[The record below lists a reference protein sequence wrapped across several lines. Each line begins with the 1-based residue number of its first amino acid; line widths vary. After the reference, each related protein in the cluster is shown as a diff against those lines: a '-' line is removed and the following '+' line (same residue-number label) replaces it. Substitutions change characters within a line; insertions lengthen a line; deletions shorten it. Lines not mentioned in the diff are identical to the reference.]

1 MHKILTIVFLLFI
14 AIFAKDITPITT
26 IETSGLVSDFV
37 EDSGYLY
44 VATDTGVVDII
55 DLSQQKI
62 IDQIHFEPL
71 KTAIG
76 DLIPTRIHSIDRN
89 KGKTLL
95 ITSGISAYR
104 NVWIHD
110 GQRLQKII
118 DETKHLMPK
127 CAYFTEE
134 GKIVFGSFG
143 SDVVLYDDK
152 ESYKLYE
159 NHISES
165 TMGGMVLS
173 QDKRKM
179 ILSDE
184 SGSVRVL
191 DVRSAK
197 IEQILD
203 SQHVDNIYRVAYSK
217 GVIITAGQDKRV
229 GVYRSGQKAYH
240 IKSDFLVYSVGLS
253 PSGEIGLYSSGESH
267 DLQLFYTKSGKKADR
282 LTGHYATPNKILFIN
297 ENAIISAGDENK
309 IFFWMLKN
317 N

>member
-1 MHKILTIVFLLFI
+1 MHKILTIVFLLF
-14 AIFAKDITPITT
+14 FASYAKEITPIAI

-37 EDSGYLY
+37 EDNGYLY
-44 VATDTGVVDII
+44 IATDAGVVDII

-71 KTAIG
+71 KTAMG
-76 DLIPTRIHSIDRN
+76 DLVPTRIHSIDRD

-95 ITSGISAYR
+95 VTSGISAYR

-110 GQRLQKII
+110 GEKLQKII
-118 DETKHLMPK
+118 DEKKHLMPK
-127 CAYFTEE
+127 CAYFTRE

-179 ILSDE
+179 IISDE

-191 DVRSAK
+191 DVKSAK
-197 IEQILD
+197 IEQIFD
-203 SQHVDNIYRVAYSK
+203 SEHVDNIYRVAYSK
-217 GVIITAGQDKRV
+217 GVIITAGQDRRV
-229 GVYRSGQKAYH
+229 GVYQKDQKAYH
-240 IKSDFLVYSVGLS
+240 LKSDFLVYSVGIS

-267 DLQLFYTKSGKKADR
+267 DLQLFYTKNGKRTDR
-282 LTGHYATPNKILFIN
+282 LIGHYATPNKILFIN
-297 ENAIISAGDENK
+297 ENAIISAGDENR
-309 IFFWMLKN
+309 IFFWMLKKD
-317 N
+317 